1 LEVKNLAHHAY
12 RQSFR
17 HSMTPSPPTLFA
29 IGRPFSPVYSLLMS
43 VRQNLYRRNIL
54 TVHRLAVPVISV
66 GNLTLGGTGKT
77 PTVAWIARFLHA
89 AGHRPAIISRG
100 YGGTA
105 KGAVNLVSDGSQV
118 LLTADQAGD
127 EPAMLARQLPGIAVL
142 TGKIRLHPCRHA
154 IERLGSTILIL
165 DDGFQHLAIARD
177 IDLVLFNATTLA
189 GNSRVFPGGE
199 LREPV
204 SALHRCT
211 AFLLTG
217 VDDGNVGRAE
227 RFAALLNSRFPD
239 KPVFYSAIAGELP
252 APPNPESTADSLPP
266 FFAFC
271 AIAHPDRFFN
281 SLYGMKLHVTGKAWF
296 RDHHRYNQN
305 DVDVICRRAKASGAR
320 ALITTE
326 KDLVKLEP
334 LQVALPL
341 LTLKTRFETDDC
353 FPDYLSRTLG
363 ITPSR
368 EARRLGCIPE
378 TAAGGD
384 FEPQFFAVA
393 FHGVS
398 DCIRLPFVVDQTEAA
413 LVKASDIAANRSSVI
428 LIETG

>member
-1 LEVKNLAHHAY
+1 
-12 RQSFR
+12 
-17 HSMTPSPPTLFA
+17 MTPSLSTLFA
-29 IGRPFSPVYSLLMS
+29 IGRPFSPLYSLVMS

-66 GNLTLGGTGKT
+66 GNLTMGGTGKT
-77 PTVAWIARFLHA
+77 PAVAWIARFLHA

-105 KGAVNLVSDGSQV
+105 KGAVNLVSDGNQV
-118 LLTADQAGD
+118 LLTADHAGD
-127 EPAMLARQLPGIAVL
+127 EPAMLARQLPGIPVL

-204 SALHRCT
+204 AALHRCT
-211 AFLLTG
+211 AFMLTG
-217 VDDGNVGRAE
+217 VDDGNAGRAE
-227 RFAALLNSRFPD
+227 RFAALLNTRFPD
-239 KPVFYSAIAGELP
+239 KPVFYSSIAAELP
-252 APPNPESTADSLPP
+252 APPGSLAPIDPSPP
-266 FFAFC
+266 LFAFC

-281 SLYGMKLHVTGKAWF
+281 ALYAMNMHVTGKTWF
-296 RDHHRYNQN
+296 SDHHRYSQN
-305 DVDVICRRAKASGAR
+305 DVDAICRRASASGAR

-326 KDLVKLEP
+326 KDMVKLER

-341 LTLKTRFETDDC
+341 LPLQTRFETDDR
-353 FPDYLSRTLG
+353 FSGYLRQALG
-363 ITPSR
+363 SLSTR
-368 EARRLGCIPE
+368 
-378 TAAGGD
+378 
-384 FEPQFFAVA
+384 
-393 FHGVS
+393 
-398 DCIRLPFVVDQTEAA
+398 
-413 LVKASDIAANRSSVI
+413 
-428 LIETG
+428 